1 MKDGLPLISVV
12 VPVYNVEK
20 YVAKCLKS
28 IIGQS
33 YKNLEILV
41 VDDGSTD
48 GSGKVCDEFA
58 KSDLRVRVIHQKN
71 RGLSAAR
78 NVGIER
84 ARGEFLCFVDSDD
97 YMKEDFV
104 KKLYEA
110 VLRWGAD
117 VAVCGYEEKNGS
129 SGVDVLPKEEVLS
142 GEEATI
148 RLLVQQENIDVI
160 AWNKIYR
167 RELFIKSGVRFP
179 EGMKYEDSLTTYKLL
194 SLSQRVAYIPEALYV
209 YLRRDDSITKSNKKE
224 ESLKMRE
231 LAARSA
237 MDYFKKNL
245 RLAQAAEVSRLLA
258 KYAFLDASI
267 RGEVDEKYGEDA
279 LKWIRKNASVYAKN
293 PFMTRKLRIY
303 NGLNDMVNGKLYK
316 VFRELL

>member
-48 GSGKVCDEFA
+48 GSGRICDEFM
-58 KSDLRVRVIHQKN
+58 SNDSRIRVIHQKN
-71 RGLSAAR
+71 GGLSIAR
-78 NVGIER
+78 NVGIEK
-84 ARGEFLCFVDSDD
+84 ARGEFVCFVDSDD
-97 YMKEDFV
+97 YVKENFV

-129 SGVDVLPKEEVLS
+129 SSVDVLSKEEVLS

-148 RLLVQQENIDVI
+148 KLLVQQENIDVI
-160 AWNKIYR
+160 AWNKVYR
-167 RELFIKSGVRFP
+167 RELFTKSGVRFP

-194 SLSQRVAYIPEALYV
+194 SLAKRVVYISEASYV
-209 YLRRDDSITKSNKKE
+209 YLRRDDSITKSDKKE

-237 MDYFKKNL
+237 VDYFKKNL

-267 RGEVDEKYGEDA
+267 RGEVGKEYGEDA
-279 LKWIRKNASVYAKN
+279 LKWIRKNVSAYAKN
-293 PFMTRKLRIY
+293 PFMTKKLKIY
-303 NGLNDMVNGKLYK
+303 NVLNSKFNGKPYR
-316 VFRELL
+316 VFRRLI